1 MAVSWNSLQLRLVR
15 FEFEAL
21 FCRDLGWQ
29 QVDRKSLECLDLT
42 QDPSALVP
50 ILAARSGYGHSMVVV
65 QGMVQ
70 SSTEPKKFHQWL
82 EQFTQFADDPLIIWL
97 DPRGQ
102 RSLWGWSGSPGKRP
116 YWRTMCL
123 VKGQVNQPLTRRLSA
138 LHKDVLSPDIT
149 LGQQLT
155 PLAVPPNAL
164 SAEARAEFLQSWL
177 DLNQAL
183 IAIPQAAQREHYAMV
198 WLCRLVALANLQQR
212 GYLGQD
218 EWFLHNQF
226 GQSQQQGQDLFFKQ
240 VLRPLCQQGLTLP
253 IEERPLPVQQR
264 FGLLP
269 FVPTGPFSAHSLD
282 QRWGHLPISDTA
294 FEPVLTWLGNWLLT
308 ANPLQ
313 ELSVLF
319 EWFVNRRTGPALVTP
334 EPVLQALCDRT
345 LSATVLERFAKL
357 GSSSPRTV
365 TGLLMTITPSE
376 ASQLLEEMGHLT
388 VLDPACGGGRFLSS
402 ALQHWTELAFA
413 LRGVVALDPHVSLPD
428 WVQLA
433 EHRESS
439 SSYNG
444 AGQILGLCRHWLS
457 HGLYGLDIWPPA
469 VELARLQL
477 FLQIVEQT
485 HSPQELSGLPDLT
498 LTLLQGNGLIGLVRV
513 EAQRFDQ
520 VTPRGRRKTSRP
532 RPHDLSS
539 PKPLQGN
546 LLQPLLASTYQEVLA
561 ERQVRLEHY
570 RSQTQLLAEVGS
582 VPAYAQVEFWRD
594 RIQELNQI
602 AQEKLTQ
609 LLWSECSQQLG
620 IRVTFQTINGK
631 RQSRL
636 LDLTDIE
643 ALTPFHWGF
652 YFHHL
657 LQNKGGFDIVLS
669 HLPRGPIQ
677 AYDTEFV
684 AHHPEILQQKDISAS
699 AFLHHRDQILTI
711 DGELRQAWYQ
721 YRSRFSVL
729 HQYFRRS
736 NHYPHS
742 TQSSKGRFSSRLH
755 WPRLYLERSL
765 QLLRPGGRCGLVLDP
780 LWGQT
785 NSTPLGAWLKHRT
798 RIGRVVDLSNF
809 ASLWPDLPARTS
821 ICLLWLTTEG
831 STRSDPYQSYSR
843 TSTALSLAALGHALQ
858 SLVDLDQ

>member
-1 MAVSWNSLQLRLVR
+1 MAVPWNFLQLRLAR

-21 FCRDLGWQ
+21 FVQDLGWH
-29 QVDRKSLECLDLT
+29 QVDLKNLKCLDLT
-42 QDPSALVP
+42 QGPSALVP
-50 ILAARSGYGHSMVVV
+50 VLAATSGYGHGVVV
-65 QGMVQ
+65 VKGMTQ
-70 SSTEPKKFHQWL
+70 SATEPSAFHQWL
-82 EQFTQFADDPLIIWL
+82 EQFTRFADDPLIIWI
-97 DPRGQ
+97 DSHGQ
-102 RSLWGWSGSPGKRP
+102 RSLWSWAGSTGKQS
-116 YWRTMCL
+116 YWRTVFL
-123 VKGQVNQPLTRRLSA
+123 VRGQVNRPLAQRLGL
-138 LHKDVLSPDIT
+138 LHRDVLSQDIT

-155 PLAVPPNAL
+155 PLAVPPKAL
-164 SAEARAEFLQSWL
+164 SAEFRAQFLQSWL
-177 DLNQAL
+177 DLKQAL
-183 IAIPQAAQREHYAMV
+183 TAIPQVPQREHYAMV
-198 WLCRLVALANLQQR
+198 WLCRLVALASLQQR

-218 EWFLHNQF
+218 DWFLHNQF
-226 GQSQQQGQDLFFKQ
+226 GQSQQQGRDLFFKQ
-240 VLRPLCQQGLTLP
+240 VLHPLCQQGLTLP
-253 IEERPLPVQQR
+253 MEERPLPVQQR

-269 FVPTGPFSAHSLD
+269 FVPTGPFSAHDLD
-282 QRWGHLPISDTA
+282 QRWGHLPISDAA
-294 FEPVLTWLGNWLLT
+294 FESVLTWLGDWLLS

-313 ELSVLF
+313 ELSALF

-376 ASQLLEEMGHLT
+376 ASQLLDEIGHLT
-388 VLDPACGGGRFLSS
+388 VLDPACGGGRFLSG
-402 ALQHWTELAFA
+402 ALQHWAALAVA
-413 LRGVVALDPHVSLPD
+413 LRGIVALDPQVSLPG

-433 EHRESS
+433 EHRETGGD
-439 SSYNG
+439 NDG
-444 AGQILGLCRHWLS
+444 AAQALDLYRHWLT
-457 HGLYGLDIWPPA
+457 HGLYGLDMWPPA

-477 FLQIVEQT
+477 FLQLVAQT

-520 VTPRGRRKTSRP
+520 VTSKGRRKTSRP
-532 RPHDLSS
+532 QPHNPIS

-546 LLQPLLASTYQEVLA
+546 LLQPLLASTYQEALA

-602 AQEKLTQ
+602 AQDKLTQ
-609 LLWSECSQQLG
+609 LLWNECSQQLG

-636 LDLTDIE
+636 LELTDIE

-657 LQNKGGFDIVLS
+657 LQEEGGFDIVLS
-669 HLPRGPIQ
+669 HLPSGPIQ
-677 AYDTEFV
+677 ACDTEFV
-684 AHHPEILQQKDISAS
+684 ARHQEILQQKDIPAS
-699 AFLHHRDQILTI
+699 AFLHHRDQMLTI
-711 DGELRQAWYQ
+711 DGDLRQAWYQ

-742 TQSSKGRFSSRLH
+742 TKSSKGRFSSRLH
-755 WPRLYLERSL
+755 WSRLYLERSL

-780 LWGQT
+780 FWDQT
-785 NSTPLGAWLKHRT
+785 NSTPLRAWLQHHT

-809 ASLWPDLPARTS
+809 AGLWPELPARTS
-821 ICLLWLTTEG
+821 LCVLWLAAGGTTG
-831 STRSDPYQSYSR
+831 ADPFQAYSR
-843 TSTALSLAALGHALQ
+843 TSTALSLPELGHTLQ
-858 SLVDLDQ
+858 SLVNLDQ